1 MAFTQLKQE
10 FELESNKARLE
21 NISKVTKER
30 RDQRAV
36 HFDSK
41 VKSPEKK
48 KGGIDA
54 AVKNAEKYKSMTE
67 HYIELDELYTLYKT
81 SEKGGLDSKYAEDQ
95 NRILGDN
102 VLSAKKKTPW
112 YIKLLHEYIGSFSL
126 LLWMGCFFCF
136 LSYGLAPSDPSNLYL
151 GLALAGVVLFAG
163 TQNFYQNMKSDSIID
178 SFKNFIPPK
187 CKCLRGGNLVTIDAA
202 KLVPGDIVEVKA
214 GDRIP
219 ADIRIIWCQEMKV
232 DNSSLTGESDPLLRE
247 VKCTRKDNPLE
258 TANLAFFGT
267 LCKEGLGKGVVINI
281 GDKTIIGQIASL
293 ASSAQTVETTLAIE
307 MTRFV
312 KFVAVI
318 ALVTGTFFF
327 VMGFILGYPPITNL
341 SFGVGVLTA
350 YVPEGLATCVVI
362 ALSLTAKKLAK
373 KKVLVKNLDSV
384 ETLGSTTCICSD
396 KTGTLTQNR
405 MTVEHIW
412 YDGKIIKGVNLERFK
427 EGSKPDYDLDSIGFK
442 TLHEN
447 AILCS
452 DAVFDNGVPLE
463 LLDPLKDITS
473 EEEKSQKRSAIEK
486 EHLANLNKK
495 SWQERPAIGDASET
509 ALIKFFQP
517 VEDIKLTRSKRPV
530 KVMED
535 GSEGRIP
542 FNSSWKY
549 ALTILDYK
557 TEDSENCILIKG
569 APERIWGLC
578 SFLSIDGKA
587 VPIDEKW
594 QAEFKKVNRFFGDGG
609 ERVLGFAKLHL
620 PRSTY
625 PKNYQFNC
633 KNPFE
638 PNYPMKNFV
647 FSGLVSLIDPPR
659 ESVPFAILKCRTAG
673 IKVIMVTG
681 DQPVTAAAIA
691 RQVNIFGKLEKT
703 VNQIAE
709 EKGISFDEA
718 FEHSDSL
725 VIHGDMITEAMHRDE
740 LLPES
745 DRGKELLK
753 WLGKPRIVFARTT
766 PAQKLII
773 VKACQQQGH
782 VVAVTGDGVN
792 DSPAIKKADIGIAM
806 GVTGSDV
813 AKDAADMILLSDDF
827 AAIVL
832 GVEEGRRIFDNIKRS
847 IVYILAADITELI
860 PFLTLIILGF
870 PLPLSTILILCVDLG
885 FNIIPS
891 VAWSAE
897 DAEIDIMVRP
907 PRRKH
912 EHLVTRKLLVM
923 SFGIYGVLESIGT
936 FLTYFVIM
944 HDFGIPLSGVTGLG
958 VAYGF
963 YPSSNDVYDPQ
974 APYYGHTNTNFI
986 DYCNSCWNGGECNPN
1001 KLSSGYDST
1010 LDWIYAQDTKVDL
1023 RLYFLQCT
1031 ANKGFTGYADWE
1043 SCHVKQW
1050 SPVSEQPACFTTEAL
1065 KFAQTGLYFSIM
1077 FAQLASVF
1085 VIKTRTQ
1092 NLSTGG
1098 LRNFQQFFGWAWML
1112 MFCMFLGYFQPLNIA
1127 FNTRPLKFLHFAWPS
1142 IVFNLF
1148 FIIFDEIRKYLIRVV
1163 PGKDNKPN
1171 WFRRNTYW

>member
-1 MAFTQLKQE
+1 
-10 FELESNKARLE
+10 
-21 NISKVTKER
+21 
-30 RDQRAV
+30 
-36 HFDSK
+36 
-41 VKSPEKK
+41 
-48 KGGIDA
+48 
-54 AVKNAEKYKSMTE
+54 
-67 HYIELDELYTLYKT
+67 
-81 SEKGGLDSKYAEDQ
+81 
-95 NRILGDN
+95 
-102 VLSAKKKTPW
+102 
-112 YIKLLHEYIGSFSL
+112 
-126 LLWMGCFFCF
+126 MGCFFCF

-517 VEDIKLTRSKRPV
+517 VEDIKFTRSKRPV

-542 FNSSWKY
+542 FNSSR
-549 ALTILDYK
+549 
-557 TEDSENCILIKG
+557 N
-569 APERIWGLC
+569 
-578 SFLSIDGKA
+578 
-587 VPIDEKW
+587 
-594 QAEFKKVNRFFGDGG
+594 
-609 ERVLGFAKLHL
+609 
-620 PRSTY
+620 
-625 PKNYQFNC
+625 
-633 KNPFE
+633 
-638 PNYPMKNFV
+638 
-647 FSGLVSLIDPPR
+647 
-659 ESVPFAILKCRTAG
+659 
-673 IKVIMVTG
+673 
-681 DQPVTAAAIA
+681 
-691 RQVNIFGKLEKT
+691 
-703 VNQIAE
+703 
-709 EKGISFDEA
+709 
-718 FEHSDSL
+718 
-725 VIHGDMITEAMHRDE
+725 MH
-740 LLPES
+740 
-745 DRGKELLK
+745 
-753 WLGKPRIVFARTT
+753 
-766 PAQKLII
+766 
-773 VKACQQQGH
+773 
-782 VVAVTGDGVN
+782 
-792 DSPAIKKADIGIAM
+792 
-806 GVTGSDV
+806 
-813 AKDAADMILLSDDF
+813 
-827 AAIVL
+827 
-832 GVEEGRRIFDNIKRS
+832 
-847 IVYILAADITELI
+847 
-860 PFLTLIILGF
+860 
-870 PLPLSTILILCVDLG
+870 
-885 FNIIPS
+885 
-891 VAWSAE
+891 
-897 DAEIDIMVRP
+897 
-907 PRRKH
+907 
-912 EHLVTRKLLVM
+912 
-923 SFGIYGVLESIGT
+923 
-936 FLTYFVIM
+936 
-944 HDFGIPLSGVTGLG
+944 
-958 VAYGF
+958 
-963 YPSSNDVYDPQ
+963 
-974 APYYGHTNTNFI
+974 
-986 DYCNSCWNGGECNPN
+986 
-1001 KLSSGYDST
+1001 
-1010 LDWIYAQDTKVDL
+1010 
-1023 RLYFLQCT
+1023 
-1031 ANKGFTGYADWE
+1031 
-1043 SCHVKQW
+1043 
-1050 SPVSEQPACFTTEAL
+1050 
-1065 KFAQTGLYFSIM
+1065 
-1077 FAQLASVF
+1077 
-1085 VIKTRTQ
+1085 
-1092 NLSTGG
+1092 
-1098 LRNFQQFFGWAWML
+1098 
-1112 MFCMFLGYFQPLNIA
+1112 
-1127 FNTRPLKFLHFAWPS
+1127 
-1142 IVFNLF
+1142 
-1148 FIIFDEIRKYLIRVV
+1148 
-1163 PGKDNKPN
+1163 
-1171 WFRRNTYW
+1171 